1 MENEY
6 LKTDVRGDG
15 GNSSGAV
22 WKRGYFLS
30 TTMEKALGP
39 VPTKSSK
46 KLHLAYNLII
56 CDLSYIKK
64 IFKAIFYFLIKLCL
78 FLESCF

>member
-15 GNSSGAV
+15 GNSSAAV

-46 KLHLAYNLII
+46 KLLLAYNLII
-56 CDLSYIKK
+56 L
-64 IFKAIFYFLIKLCL
+64 
-78 FLESCF
+78 